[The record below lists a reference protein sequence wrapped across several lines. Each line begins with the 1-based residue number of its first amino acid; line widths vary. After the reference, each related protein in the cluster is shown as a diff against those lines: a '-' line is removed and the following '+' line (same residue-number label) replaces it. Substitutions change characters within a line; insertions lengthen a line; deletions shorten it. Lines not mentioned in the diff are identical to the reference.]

1 MMEKRLLLAAA
12 LSVAVL
18 ALWWW
23 IFPPRPVQRPPAPGG
38 PTVPGGEAAAPSPAG
53 TAEDGRVAADQALRG
68 GTGAAGIVPGAG
80 ATEPERPDLP
90 AGRAVGAAVEETVEI
105 DGPLF
110 RIRLTNYGARVVSW
124 RLKKYRDDDG
134 NPLDLVSAAGAK
146 LDHLPLQLLLD
157 DAETSRR
164 LKEALYRVERRET
177 AEGDRRVT
185 EVSLAF
191 SDGAGLAATK
201 TLRVDPA
208 SYLAEVAV
216 RVEAAGK
223 PVTPTVIW
231 GAGFGPHNGLEKGQY
246 ADQARVVV
254 NVPERGV
261 EVHYQAK
268 DKPGEPWSGSGA
280 IAWAGVEDNYFAAV
294 LVPPAPLLGRVS
306 SDLVSLIEEGREH
319 RFLTFGAR
327 LPGASRFRLYVGP
340 KDHDVLEGLG
350 LGLER
355 LLDWGFFGIV
365 ALPLFQAMKFIDRY
379 TGNFGWSIIVLT
391 ILIRLIF
398 FPFMYKGQVKM
409 RKMQDKMKRVQPK
422 IKAMRERYRRLER
435 KEIEKGNARAR
446 GQLRQQMNEEMMAI
460 YKEEAI
466 NPLGSMS
473 GCLPILL
480 QIPILYGFYKVLT
493 IAIELR
499 KAPFIL
505 WIRDLSQKDPYY
517 VTPIVMG
524 ITMLVQQVMTSSSMP
539 DPAQRRIMYIMPVMF
554 TFMFIQFPSGLV
566 LYWLVSNLLGIAQQ
580 YLINKQAEAES
591 KPA

>member
-12 LSVAVL
+12 LSLAVL
-18 ALWWW
+18 AIWWW
-23 IFPPRPVQRPPAPGG
+23 IFPPQPVQRPPAPAESAA
-38 PTVPGGEAAAPSPAG
+38 PGGEAAVPAPPAA
-53 TAEDGRVAADQALRG
+53 TQDGRAAADQALRG
-68 GTGAAGIVPGAG
+68 GAGASGTGAGVA
-80 ATEPERPDLP
+80 EPERPDLP
-90 AGRAVGAAVEETVEI
+90 EGRAVGAAAEETVVI

-110 RIRLTNYGARVVSW
+110 TIRLTNRGARVVSW
-124 RLKKYRDDDG
+124 RLKKYQDDEG
-134 NPLDLVSAAGAK
+134 KPLELVSAAGVK

-157 DAETSRR
+157 DAEPSKR
-164 LKEALYRVERRET
+164 LKEALYRVERHET
-177 AEGDRRVT
+177 TEGDRPIV
-185 EVSLAF
+185 EVSMAF

-208 SYLAEVAV
+208 SYLATLAV
-216 RVEAAGK
+216 RAEAGGK
-223 PVTPTVIW
+223 PVTPTIIW

-254 NVPERGV
+254 NVPGRGV

-268 DKPGEPWSGSGA
+268 DKPGEPWTGSDA

-294 LVPPAPLLGRVS
+294 LVPPAPVLGRVS
-306 SDLVSLIEEGREH
+306 SDVVSLIEDGREH

-327 LPGASRFRLYVGP
+327 LPGATLLRLYVGP
-340 KDHDVLEGLG
+340 KDHEVLASLG

-355 LLDWGFFGIV
+355 LLNWGFFGVV
-365 ALPLFQAMKFIDRY
+365 ALPLFHAMKFIDRY
-379 TGNFGWSIIVLT
+379 TGNYGWSIIVLT

-409 RKMQDKMKRVQPK
+409 RKMQEKMKRVQPK
-422 IKAMRERYRRLER
+422 IKAMRERYHRIER
-435 KEIEKGNARAR
+435 KEIEKGTPGARAK
-446 GQLRQQMNEEMMAI
+446 LRQQMNEEMMAL
-460 YKEEAI
+460 YKEEDI

-499 KAPFIL
+499 KAPFVL

-517 VTPIVMG
+517 VTPVVMG

-554 TFMFIQFPSGLV
+554 TFMFVQFPSGLV